1 MTIGLSTPEGIIIFL
16 PSAPSMKIICLD
28 HVAFELLQVHQS
40 IKIVHQQSMYI
51 LSPNVLKGYT
61 LLETLLANAE
71 A

>member
-28 HVAFELLQVHQS
+28 HVAFELLQV
-40 IKIVHQQSMYI
+40 VHQQSMYI